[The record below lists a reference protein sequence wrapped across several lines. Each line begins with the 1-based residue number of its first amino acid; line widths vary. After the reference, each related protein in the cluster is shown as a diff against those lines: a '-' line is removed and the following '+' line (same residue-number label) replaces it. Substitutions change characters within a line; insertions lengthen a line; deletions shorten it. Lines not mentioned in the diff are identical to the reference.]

1 MAEEVEVT
9 KPPNAEAE
17 VTIGLTTP
25 AVEVADPVAVELM
38 DCATVV
44 ELEDAVEPPKA
55 RGATLE
61 AVVEDPKSS
70 FTATE
75 EAAVVFN
82 PNPREGVD
90 DAAVVVV
97 VIA

>member
-1 MAEEVEVT
+1 
-9 KPPNAEAE
+9 
-17 VTIGLTTP
+17 
-25 AVEVADPVAVELM
+25 M
-38 DCATVV
+38 DCATDV
-44 ELEDAVEPPKA
+44 ELEGVDELPKA

-70 FTATE
+70 FTATD

-97 VIA
+97 IA

>member
-1 MAEEVEVT
+1 
-9 KPPNAEAE
+9 
-17 VTIGLTTP
+17 
-25 AVEVADPVAVELM
+25 M
-38 DCATVV
+38 DCATEA
-44 ELEDAVEPPKA
+44 ELEGAVEPPKA

-61 AVVEDPKSS
+61 AVIEDPKSS
-70 FTATE
+70 FTAAE

-90 DAAVVVV
+90 GAAVAV

>member
-1 MAEEVEVT
+1 
-9 KPPNAEAE
+9 
-17 VTIGLTTP
+17 
-25 AVEVADPVAVELM
+25 M
-38 DCATVV
+38 DCATEA
-44 ELEDAVEPPKA
+44 ELEGAVEPPKT

-61 AVVEDPKSS
+61 AVIEDPKSS

-90 DAAVVVV
+90 GAAVAV